1 MGQRGIPNNTLSGRP
16 RCPEQEI
23 ADLDAFARLATSI
36 EHNAKGKALLQAL
49 GIAFAKAVKIG
60 AAQKAVIFTESRR
73 TQNYLLRLLADS
85 PFAEGIVLFN
95 GSNTDDRSRQIYAD
109 WLQRHQGTDRVS
121 GSRSA
126 DMRSALVDYFR
137 EQGRIMI
144 ATEAGAEGINL
155 QFSSLVVNY
164 DLPWNPQRIEQR
176 IGRCHRYGQ
185 RHDVVVVNFLNRNN
199 AADQRVF
206 QLLSEKFKL
215 FEGVFGASD
224 EVLGAIESG
233 VDFEKRIA
241 AIYQSCRKPDE
252 IQRAFDQLQLEL
264 SLEINE
270 AMTRTSQQLLENFD
284 DEVREKLKIRD
295 EDSKAY
301 LNRFERLLIQF
312 TRLRIGRPCRIFG
325 DQRFGSPLSPSRST

>member
-1 MGQRGIPNNTLSGRP
+1 ML
-16 RCPEQEI
+16 
-23 ADLDAFARLATSI
+23 
-36 EHNAKGKALLQAL
+36 KALHV
-49 GIAFAKAVKIG
+49 AFAKAKELG
-60 AAQKAVIFTESRR
+60 AAEKAIIFTESRR
-73 TQNYLLRLLADS
+73 TQSYLLRLLADS
-85 PFAEGIVLFN
+85 PWHDGIVLFN
-95 GSNTDDRSRQIYAD
+95 GSNTDERSKLIYSD
-109 WLQRHQGTDRVS
+109 WLDRHQGTDRMT
-121 GSRSA
+121 GSRTA

-155 QFSSLVVNY
+155 QFCSLVVNY

-185 RHDVVVVNFLNRNN
+185 KHDVVVVNFLNRKN

-206 QLLSEKFKL
+206 ELLSEKFQL

-241 AIYQSCRKPDE
+241 AIYQRCRKPDE
-252 IQRAFDQLQLEL
+252 IQAAFDQLQLEL

-270 AMTRTSQQLLENFD
+270 SMTRIRQKLLGTL
-284 DEVREKLKIRD
+284 RRRSARKAQGARRSLKG
-295 EDSKAY
+295 
-301 LNRFERLLIQF
+301 LPQP
-312 TRLRIGRPCRIFG
+312 LRTPAHAAHPARADAPM
-325 DQRFGSPLSPSRST
+325 PSSSAMPHSD